1 MSWKVDGGREL
12 DGRGDHE
19 GSGGRVPS
27 WVCVGKGKWLD
38 GCENEWKSVTD
49 RDGDIGGISRKRW

>member
-1 MSWKVDGGREL
+1 MEGGNWM
-12 DGRGDHE
+12 GE
-19 GSGGRVPS
+19 GLMRVPS